1 MFSWTITWEDIQ
13 LFESVKE
20 DELGNNSVT
29 RLGQLLEKPQLGSI
43 KETCFWCINDVP
55 NFFPS
60 GAALYEGTI
69 QLDNNCDENL
79 TDTSSDDEVEQAF
92 NSAVKYELHLHM
104 GLRELDKDEWVS
116 FWRRYNLIQFWS
128 AGSNEEVDGVSAE
141 AVVNREE
148 IKDLYPGMEASVD
161 ILLDNNVPFSH
172 EGVFELTN
180 ADNEVIASAA
190 MIIDNP
196 KIAIDPFDAND
207 ESVFVQHGYKVI
219 AQEDFYEELIK

>member
-1 MFSWTITWEDIQ
+1 M
-13 LFESVKE
+13 
-20 DELGNNSVT
+20 
-29 RLGQLLEKPQLGSI
+29 LEKPQLGSI

-55 NFFPS
+55 KFFLS

-92 NSAVKYELHLHM
+92 NNAVKYDLHLHR

-128 AGSNEEVDGVSAE
+128 AGSNEEVDGVAAE

-148 IKDLYPGMEASVD
+148 IKELYPGMEDIVD

-196 KIAIDPFDAND
+196 KIAIDPFDSND
-207 ESVFVQHGYKVI
+207 ESVFVQNGYKVI
-219 AQEDFYEELIK
+219 AQEDFNEELIK